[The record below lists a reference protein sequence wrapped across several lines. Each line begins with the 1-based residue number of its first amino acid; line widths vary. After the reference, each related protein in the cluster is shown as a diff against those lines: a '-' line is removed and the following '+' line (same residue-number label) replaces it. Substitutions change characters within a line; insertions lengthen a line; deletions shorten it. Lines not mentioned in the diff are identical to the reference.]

1 MRELKRPAS
10 ERGPRGRGTQG
21 ETSRKKKVWFP
32 AWAAGRRPDRFTLLL
47 LAALAGLGA
56 GLVLLRQAGYGP
68 SIGWDAVNYITAA
81 RNLLAGNGL
90 IDLFRPMVSWPP
102 LYPAML
108 ASGGLFGLDPY
119 AVAGPLNAVIFG
131 LTVLVAGW
139 WLRRHLHSR
148 LLWLWGSLSTALA
161 LPLTEIASH
170 ALSESAFILFVTLAL
185 TQIDAHLRG
194 GGRAALIRA
203 AAFSALACLTRY
215 LGVSLILAVVPLL
228 LAARVAPREKMKRI
242 AVYTLIA
249 GAPVGLWMLRNYLLV
264 GLPVGPRGRVFYSF
278 PFIVDEAVRIAVED
292 WWLVGLTAPV
302 LLALV
307 LAARHTFHHLS
318 QQKRDAPVASD
329 VARGPLRVCGGF
341 ALAYLT
347 LLTTG
352 MMLGG
357 TWSGLE
363 WRYLAPVYV
372 PLLFAALMLM
382 DGALRYARKRAPRG
396 TAPRRRGVQAIGG
409 ILAAVV
415 MFGLSLQAAWLVVL
429 HAREIPLWNAGV
441 RQGYAAPRWRNSES
455 VQYIRE
461 AALTGAIWSNARLVT
476 ALYADSLARHYAL
489 PCEPE
494 HLRSA
499 WSEAL
504 GSEEAYVLHLS
515 DSRGGCSRLQDEDLQ
530 STLSREPLLELVAEL
545 ADGKLYRLRERE
557 SLDFRPARFQ
567 SSDAPVVDKSFAAFL
582 NRSRGRRLP
591 REPWRWEKGSDAD
604 GWTSLPVQRPTHVY
618 TPTAADVGHR
628 LRASVYYADQLGNRV
643 RATTKPSEPVQ
654 PGLPKVLLMPLGSED
669 GKGAAGASEADR
681 SIRRRYDVYLR
692 GNRLIYENRSCRWE
706 DESGTRFPLAVYSL
720 DSESGT
726 LELDRLDFAWSGA
739 FWQNNGVCVTE
750 RRLPEKDIIGIRT
763 GQIDRH
769 GNRLW

>member
-1 MRELKRPAS
+1 M
-10 ERGPRGRGTQG
+10 
-21 ETSRKKKVWFP
+21 
-32 AWAAGRRPDRFTLLL
+32 
-47 LAALAGLGA
+47 
-56 GLVLLRQAGYGP
+56 LLRQAGYGP

-215 LGVSLILAVVPLL
+215 TGTSLILAVVPLL

-278 PFIVDEAVRIAVED
+278 TFIVDEAVRIAVED

-329 VARGPLRVCGGF
+329 VARGAVARMRRFCARVPDATHHRDDAGRHLVRIGVEIPR
-341 ALAYLT
+341 
-347 LLTTG
+347 
-352 MMLGG
+352 
-357 TWSGLE
+357 SGVCS
-363 WRYLAPVYV
+363 APVRGADV
-372 PLLFAALMLM
+372 
-382 DGALRYARKRAPRG
+382 DGWRPSVCAEAGATGNRSAPAGSSSDR
-396 TAPRRRGVQAIGG
+396 GG

-415 MFGLSLQAAWLVVL
+415 MLALSLQAAWLVVL

-499 WSEAL
+499 WSGAL
-504 GSEEAYVLHLS
+504 GSEEAYVLHFS

-681 SIRRRYDVYLR
+681 SIRPGYDVYLR